1 MNATDAEFQKLVNLW
16 GAVIKLAIRDALKL
30 RIVRN
35 RPELSEWE
43 TKKYGRLLRHP
54 DPIEFLESDRFREIC
69 FSIGASPDGIL
80 GEIRRC
86 EPGLKALDIKPE

>member
-1 MNATDAEFQKLVNLW
+1 MNADDFEFQKLVNLW

-30 RIVRN
+30 EMVRT
-35 RPELSEWE
+35 RPELLQWE

-54 DPIEFLESDRFREIC
+54 DPIAFLESDRFREIC

-80 GEIRRC
+80 REIRLR
-86 EPGLKALDIKPE
+86 ALDIKPE